1 MSDHLHKE
9 FPKSCDPKDFWGQVK
24 RTVNGQPIT
33 QEQIDLIV
41 DAICN
46 GLIFNK
52 ADNLLDIGC
61 GNGALSVLFFSK
73 LNTLVGIDFSEYLI
87 SVAKENFEKRPNY
100 TFHFGDAYE
109 FIINYPGRDQITKAL
124 CYGVFSYFEQEK
136 AEKTLSY
143 LCKEYKNLT
152 RVCIGNLPDKER
164 VDKFFYK
171 DIDYKILLHDPKSS
185 IGIWRS
191 KDEMRKLA
199 TNCGWKIEFQ
209 QMPENFY
216 SAHYRYD
223 VILSR

>member
-9 FPKSCDPKDFWGQVK
+9 YPKSCDPKDFWGQVK

-33 QEQIDLIV
+33 QDQIDLIV
-41 DAICN
+41 DAICK
-46 GLIFNK
+46 GLLFNK
-52 ADNLLDIGC
+52 SDNLLDIGC
-61 GNGALSVLFFSK
+61 GNGALSVLFFNK
-73 LNTLVGIDFSEYLI
+73 LNSLIGIDFSEYLV
-87 SVAKENFEKRPNY
+87 SVAKENFEKQPNY

-109 FIINYPGRDQITKAL
+109 FITNYEGKGKITKAL

-152 RVCIGNLPDKER
+152 RVYIGNLPDKDRAE
-164 VDKFFYK
+164 KFFYK
-171 DIDYKILLHDPKSS
+171 DIDYKMLLQDPKSS

-191 KDEMRKLA
+191 KDEMIKLA
-199 TNCGWKIEFQ
+199 ADCGWQIEFHQ
-209 QMPENFY
+209 LPEKFY

-223 VILSR
+223 VILTR